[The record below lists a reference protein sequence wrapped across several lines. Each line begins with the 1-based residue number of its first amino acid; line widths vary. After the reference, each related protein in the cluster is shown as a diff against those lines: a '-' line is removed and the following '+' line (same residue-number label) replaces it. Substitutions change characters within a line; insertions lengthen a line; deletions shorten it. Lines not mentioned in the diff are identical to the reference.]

1 MKKDTNFNVNEN
13 LYTPML
19 SIAGQN
25 TYQRKITDGLW
36 TILGRARHIASQKKE
51 ELIQTGHDLILPI
64 EGQINGNT
72 DITFVIYHVPFEKE
86 KNASIGS
93 FDVPDIDHSRIKHL
107 ELVRWTIQAIH
118 ETVPSAEVVVC
129 TDYQF
134 GSKLSDLKPTI
145 LIPSVE
151 RHRPMY
157 YRARTYNTI
166 IQKKWCQGITIFL
179 DSDAIVLKDPSHLSK
194 QLNFQVGVTSRFAP
208 NLMPI
213 NEGVIITEARSPF
226 CIDFFAH
233 YMGTYEYIKN
243 DNVIQSITKNDLMR
257 WRGGQLSLN
266 AICKGAKLIDA
277 RDSNHNL
284 KILPCSRYN
293 HAVQASDDVQKLRSE
308 KKVYIAHIKGKSKL
322 SLSKK

>member
-1 MKKDTNFNVNEN
+1 M
-13 LYTPML
+13 
-19 SIAGQN
+19 
-25 TYQRKITDGLW
+25 
-36 TILGRARHIASQKKE
+36 
-51 ELIQTGHDLILPI
+51 
-64 EGQINGNT
+64 
-72 DITFVIYHVPFEKE
+72 
-86 KNASIGS
+86 
-93 FDVPDIDHSRIKHL
+93 
-107 ELVRWTIQAIH
+107 VRWTIQAIH

-166 IQKKWCQGITIFL
+166 IQKKWCRGVTVFL

-243 DNVIQSITKNDLMR
+243 D
-257 WRGGQLSLN
+257 
-266 AICKGAKLIDA
+266 C
-277 RDSNHNL
+277 SNEHFIGCSD
-284 KILPCSRYN
+284 ILYETRSRY
-293 HAVQASDDVQKLRSE
+293 ALGMSCRVCAPAARIQCLATTSPRS
-308 KKVYIAHIKGKSKL
+308 VVIL
-322 SLSKK
+322 MP